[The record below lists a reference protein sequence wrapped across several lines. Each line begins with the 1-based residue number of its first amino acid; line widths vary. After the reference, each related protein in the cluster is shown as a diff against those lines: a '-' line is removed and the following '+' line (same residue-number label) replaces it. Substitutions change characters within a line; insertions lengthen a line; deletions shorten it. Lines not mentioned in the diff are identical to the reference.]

1 MYRTITREKL
11 KAHNANMVKVS
22 AIAVENGNFRMS
34 SMSEEYYMFL
44 DKPTADI
51 PEETMEALN
60 QLTIES
66 GMKLESIKLPE
77 NCRWDSSIDIYKVQD
92 GAVGDHVE
100 AVVIYNNDPD
110 NYGDL
115 VLGVSIE
122 LRAGTYTIMAE
133 DCTAYLVEEGKEPEE
148 WKQTGTAMAGN
159 EIYVSADSKD
169 NMEISDWIVIDDD
182 GTEIEYENGK
192 DADDKDDLSSIAF
205 YMPSGNVMVKP
216 VMTSKD
222 KVTATV
228 NSITIDR
235 TNADLKKND
244 SAVINASVI
253 YGDAPADAIKPEIT
267 FKSSDP
273 SVVSV
278 TYNGGSATVRALS
291 SGQATVWAYCADKTA
306 AWNGILITDNTA
318 VKGQPITLKAN
329 DPKNASEVFVRWNIT
344 SGAIPEKED
353 ETKSSIKIT
362 LLTDLVAEAQYDTAA
377 EYKDKG
383 DYEQGSI
390 KVKKF
395 SVTQTD
401 PVSKKEKKVSRL
413 YVDKDQA
420 VTVNAAAEYDP
431 KQSVKP
437 EIVFRSSNNDVAV
450 VKTVKTGEG
459 TAQAVIVGCRTGNAV
474 ITAYCG
480 NKSAKITVTVG
491 DEEVTGIILFSE
503 RMSPNKTDDGQYVL
517 ELNSGEQEFIDLNL
531 DPYNTIA
538 ETKVKWKSDDT
549 KVATVK
555 DGLVTAQMKDRGH
568 TTITVT
574 TQVKPLGA
582 KKWKTLDPVK
592 IVVRVKQIPV
602 PKKQKLDKTYSIS
615 MKGSQTFDLNAKRIN
630 RKNVLSGNT
639 IQATMS
645 RTFAEGEKD
654 FTWES
659 TNDDIVR
666 IEKFTVKPLPYAGG
680 KKSIV
685 TADVKATG
693 IGTAYIV
700 LTGTDKNDKTKV
712 NKAVMK
718 VVVKATSPQVY
729 FTNDVLGL
737 LSDDGKTLTIKE
749 GSCDRLFWAVM
760 TENVR
765 YGYNTTEKVRISG
778 SGGVSVTN
786 GVLYAKKSTRPGKP
800 AKVTIKC
807 GRSKTELTVIVK

>member
-1 MYRTITREKL
+1 MCLSANSIRVFDEDGTAGRLDLRYFADEFTGIYVNSGIGSTDSDVADIDLAVLEDADGLADDMHIYITYTMTGMAKFLSVEPPEGLNLPFVASTKDSRFENEVKPQLPKETGVFVNDGSIRTLSVNWVDDIEQTIYDEDGSTVIYHIENGVAYENFGYAVSANELNGLDDHSIYMSGYVVLPDDMDYEKDENGEPVNEDIYVKNDTVYCYFDYPVYLGGADETNMPEILPISGDYEPTTQDVVVDFNTFPKTSDEDVYDYDPPCRYGEDGSIEIAEGAHKYVPFDPVSGVGAEDLEYRTITREKL

-244 SAVINASVI
+244 SAVINASV
-253 YGDAPADAIKPEIT
+253 
-267 FKSSDP
+267 
-273 SVVSV
+273 SV

-306 AWNGILITDNTA
+306 ACVVTVGEVYVNIQLTNAQAYDANGILITDNTA

-420 VTVNAAAEYDP
+420 
-431 KQSVKP
+431 
-437 EIVFRSSNNDVAV
+437 
-450 VKTVKTGEG
+450 G
-459 TAQAVIVGCRTGNAV
+459 QAGNS
-474 ITAYCG
+474 I
-480 NKSAKITVTVG
+480 
-491 DEEVTGIILFSE
+491 
-503 RMSPNKTDDGQYVL
+503 Q
-517 ELNSGEQEFIDLNL
+517 EQ
-531 DPYNTIA
+531 
-538 ETKVKWKSDDT
+538 
-549 KVATVK
+549 
-555 DGLVTAQMKDRGH
+555 Q
-568 TTITVT
+568 
-574 TQVKPLGA
+574 
-582 KKWKTLDPVK
+582 
-592 IVVRVKQIPV
+592 
-602 PKKQKLDKTYSIS
+602 
-615 MKGSQTFDLNAKRIN
+615 
-630 RKNVLSGNT
+630 
-639 IQATMS
+639 
-645 RTFAEGEKD
+645 
-654 FTWES
+654 
-659 TNDDIVR
+659 
-666 IEKFTVKPLPYAGG
+666 
-680 KKSIV
+680 
-685 TADVKATG
+685 
-693 IGTAYIV
+693 
-700 LTGTDKNDKTKV
+700 
-712 NKAVMK
+712 
-718 VVVKATSPQVY
+718 
-729 FTNDVLGL
+729 
-737 LSDDGKTLTIKE
+737 
-749 GSCDRLFWAVM
+749 
-760 TENVR
+760 
-765 YGYNTTEKVRISG
+765 
-778 SGGVSVTN
+778 
-786 GVLYAKKSTRPGKP
+786 
-800 AKVTIKC
+800 
-807 GRSKTELTVIVK
+807 